1 MKISID
7 IDCSPEEARRFFG
20 LPDVAQIND
29 AVVETVR
36 ARMTDALK
44 EIDGET
50 LLREWMASGTQ
61 AWQNMQASFME
72 QMRNAMSGQG
82 RSGGAGG

>member
-1 MKISID
+1 MKISIE

-20 LPDVAQIND
+20 LPDVTHVNE
-29 AVVETVR
+29 AVVETVQ
-36 ARMTDALK
+36 ARMAEALK
-44 EIDGET
+44 QIDGET

-61 AWQNMQASFME
+61 AWQNLQTSFMD

-82 RSGGAGG
+82 RSGGTGT

>member
-20 LPDVAQIND
+20 LPDVTPVNE
-29 AVVETVR
+29 AVVETVQ
-36 ARMTDALK
+36 ARMSDALK
-44 EIDGET
+44 QVDGET

-61 AWQNMQASFME
+61 AWQNLQAGFME
-72 QMRNAMSGQG
+72 QMRQAMSGQG
-82 RSGGAGG
+82 RSGGGS